1 MLAILE
7 LAAFPL
13 LGASTVMSTPRILQL
28 QAALFGGLCG
38 STILVLRVRRAVCLA
53 PRLLCSRGQSAP
65 LPSAQI
71 IEELWSASGG
81 VFNVDEVLSRM
92 VRGLE
97 NELVQRS
104 EAIISTGPST
114 ETTAASVYGTPPL
127 IRSSLLEDDGESLDS
142 NGWGLPWF
150 GNERSREAWEEQRK
164 MVAEMSSEMSQNYA
178 AVQQQLTELREL
190 MPPAARPRRRV
201 AAAKYIA
208 KRPLK
213 SAVVVAS
220 VVAIVAKGAPLLVP
234 LFVRL
239 SSR

>member
-1 MLAILE
+1 
-7 LAAFPL
+7 
-13 LGASTVMSTPRILQL
+13 
-28 QAALFGGLCG
+28 
-38 STILVLRVRRAVCLA
+38 
-53 PRLLCSRGQSAP
+53 
-65 LPSAQI
+65 
-71 IEELWSASGG
+71 
-81 VFNVDEVLSRM
+81 M

-127 IRSSLLEDDGESLDS
+127 IRSSLPDDDSDSLVDS

-150 GNERSREAWEEQRK
+150 GNERSREAWEEQRR

-201 AAAKYIA
+201 AAARYIA
-208 KRPLK
+208 RRPLK
-213 SAVVVAS
+213 SAVVIAS
-220 VVAIVAKGAPLLVP
+220 VIAIAAKGAPLLVP

-239 SSR
+239 SR

>member
-53 PRLLCSRGQSAP
+53 PRLPGQSAR

-239 SSR
+239 CSR